1 MVVGTVLRSHAGGCV
16 VHQNELGIDFQ
27 CAARGRLKK
36 ENVSIFAGDRVELD
50 EVNTEQATAVISAR
64 LDRSNLLSRPPL
76 ANVDQ
81 IFIVQ
86 AIHQPE
92 WNPLWCDRHL
102 IHFQLEIP
110 TAAFVLCF
118 NKCDLARPDEISVL
132 RSIYEPLG
140 YVVTIVS
147 AKTGEGVSELGSLLS
162 GKITVLAGPSGVGK
176 STLINLLNPKLNLRV
191 GIMENEFGVGR
202 HTTTAS
208 ELYRLQEA
216 NGEMP
221 TWVADTPGF
230 SLSEL
235 RHPEPADLSGLFPE
249 VANLASKCRFSNCLH
264 VVEHDCNVR
273 ANLDKIASERYE
285 SYLLLIQEAQ
295 TEQKLRQEISTKVE
309 ANVKSVGGKS
319 GAKQIPRLSNRY
331 RARSRRSEKQQLTA
345 TKIDDI
351 DQEDIDQ
358 EDED

>member
-1 MVVGTVLRSHAGGCV
+1 MVEGTVLRSHAGGCV
-16 VHQNELGIDFQ
+16 VHLNELGIDFQ
-27 CAARGRLKK
+27 CASRGRLKK
-36 ENVSIFAGDRVELD
+36 ENISIFAGDRVELD

-81 IFIVQ
+81 VFIVQ

-118 NKCDLARPDEISVL
+118 NKCDLARPEEISVL

-147 AKTGEGVSELGSLLS
+147 AKTGEGVSELGDLLS

-176 STLINLLNPKLNLRV
+176 SSLINFLNPKLNLKV

-208 ELYRLQEA
+208 ELYRLLRTNSELPA
-216 NGEMP
+216 
-221 TWVADTPGF
+221 WVADTPGF

-235 RHPEPADLSGLFPE
+235 RHADPADLSARFPE
-249 VANLASKCRFSNCLH
+249 LARFSPECRFSNCLH
-264 VVEHDCNVR
+264 IVEHDCNVL
-273 ANLDKIASERYE
+273 ANLNKIAPERYQ
-285 SYLLLIQEAQ
+285 SYLALIQEAQ
-295 TEQKLRQEISTKVE
+295 NEQKLRQEVSTKVE
-309 ANVKSVGGKS
+309 ANVKSVGGKL

-331 RARSRRSEKQQLTA
+331 RAPSRRTEKQQLSA
-345 TKIDDI
+345 TSIDDI
-351 DQEDIDQ
+351 DQED
-358 EDED
+358 ED

>member
-81 IFIVQ
+81 VFIVQ

-92 WNPLWCDRHL
+92 WNSLWCDRHL
-102 IHFQLEIP
+102 IHFRLEIP

-118 NKCDLARPDEISVL
+118 NKCDLATLEEISVL

-140 YVVTIVS
+140 YVVMIVS
-147 AKTGEGVSELGSLLS
+147 AMTGQGVSELGKLLS

-176 STLINLLNPKLNLRV
+176 SSLLNVLDPNLKLRV

-208 ELYRLQEA
+208 ELYLLKDDG
-216 NGEMP
+216 GEKP

-230 SLSEL
+230 SLAEL
-235 RHPEPADLSGLFPE
+235 RHPEPADLSALFPE
-249 VANLASKCRFSNCLH
+249 LAHFAPECRFSNCLH

-273 ANLDKIASERYE
+273 ANLDKIPLQRYE

-295 TEQKLRQEISTKVE
+295 TEQKLQQEVSTKVE
-309 ANVKSVGGKS
+309 ANVKLVGGKS
-319 GAKQIPRLSNRY
+319 GAKLIPRLNNRY

-351 DQEDIDQ
+351 DADDVDQGED
-358 EDED
+358 